1 MQSLDDHLN
10 DVTRRSFLLT
20 TGHGM
25 GAAALSSLLQLSEVS
40 AAAKLSPG
48 GRPGFPN
55 RTPKAKRAIYL
66 FLSGGPSHIDC
77 YDYKP
82 ALRKIHGMELPESVR
97 NGQRLTG
104 MTSGQSSFPCVAP
117 MFDFERHGQHGT
129 WISEL
134 LPHTASIADDITIVK
149 SMHTESINHDPAIT
163 YINTGV
169 EQPGKPSLGA
179 WLSYGLGSE
188 TQNMPAY
195 VVMISRGRGQLQALY
210 GRLWGSGFLP
220 SRHQGVKLRSAG
232 EPVLYLKNP
241 PGVDRNL
248 RRSMLDQLA
257 KLNGKSFER
266 FSDPET
272 QTRIS
277 QYEMAFRMQM
287 AVPEIMD
294 VSRES
299 EQTKRLYG
307 PDVDKPGSFAR
318 NCLLARRMAERGVR
332 FIQLF
337 HRGWDQHG
345 DLPRRIR
352 WQCEDV
358 DQACAGLVK
367 DLKQRGLFDE
377 TLIICG
383 GEFGRTIYSQGK
395 LTQMDHGRDHH
406 GRCFTTWLAGAGIK
420 RGFELGKTDDF
431 SYNIIENPVHIR
443 DLNATILNQ
452 LGIDH
457 ERLTF
462 RHQGLDEKLTGV
474 VPARV
479 VSEILA

>member
-1 MQSLDDHLN
+1 MQSLDDYLLN
-10 DVTRRSFLLT
+10 VSRRSFLLT

-25 GAAALSSLLQLSEVS
+25 GAAALSSLFQANTAN
-40 AAAKLSPG
+40 AARSNAGLPE
-48 GRPGFPN
+48 FPN
-55 RTPKAKRAIYL
+55 KAGKAKRAIYL
-66 FLSGGPSHIDC
+66 FFSGGPSHIDT

-82 ALRKIHGMELPESVR
+82 AMRKLHGQELPESIR

-104 MTSGQSSFPCVAP
+104 MTSGQSTFPCVAP
-117 MFDFERHGQHGT
+117 MFEFQQHGQHGT
-129 WISEL
+129 WVSEL
-134 LPHTASIADDITIVK
+134 LPHTASIVDDITIVK
-149 SMHTESINHDPAIT
+149 SMHTEAINHDPAIT

-169 EQPGKPSLGA
+169 QQPGKPSLGA

-188 TQNMPAY
+188 TENMPAY

-210 GRLWGSGFLP
+210 DRLWGSGFLP
-220 SRHQGVKLRSAG
+220 SQHQGVKLRSAG
-232 EPVLYLKNP
+232 EPVLFLNNP
-241 PGVDRNL
+241 PGIDRKL

-257 KLNGKSFER
+257 KLNGESFQR

-294 VSRES
+294 VSKES
-299 EQTKRLYG
+299 EHTKNLYG
-307 PDVDKPGSFAR
+307 PKVDEPESFAR
-318 NCLLARRMAERGVR
+318 NCLLARRMAEEGTR

-345 DLPRRIR
+345 DLPRRIG
-352 WQCEDV
+352 WQCEDI

-367 DLKQRGLFDE
+367 DLKERGMLDE

-395 LTQMDHGRDHH
+395 LTQDSHGRDHH
-406 GRCFTTWLAGAGIK
+406 GRCFSTWLAGAGIK
-420 RGFELGKTDDF
+420 KGFEFGKTDDF
-431 SYNIIENPVHIR
+431 SYNITENPVHIR

-457 ERLTF
+457 EKLTF
-462 RHQGLDEKLTGV
+462 QYQGLDEKLTGV
-474 VPARV
+474 MPARV
-479 VSEILA
+479 VNEILA